1 LLAQAIMEMNPP
13 RLGASRAT
21 AQSDRALPKKHRTQ
35 STEPNMHNLAIIETR
50 APAGDPYRKPGTFL
64 RGNPGGPAG
73 RKKGKAAQLFAKA
86 HQLSDQHGLEC
97 SDPAEMLMIIAM
109 VGRDP
114 LEKQLKPKLGEESLF
129 AKSKLWPY
137 LELEDRIDAARLLL
151 PFMYSKL
158 QAVEVSGEDGE
169 PLFAVQAETA
179 RQLSR
184 DPDIR
189 RLFETIAIKAAS
201 LQVTT
206 E

>member
-1 LLAQAIMEMNPP
+1 M
-13 RLGASRAT
+13 
-21 AQSDRALPKKHRTQ
+21 SDF
-35 STEPNMHNLAIIETR
+35 AIIETR
-50 APAGDPYRKPGTFL
+50 TPAGDPYRKPGTFL

-73 RKKGKAAQLFAKA
+73 RKKSNAARLFAKA
-86 HQLSDQHGLEC
+86 RELSDKHGLEY

-114 LEKQLKPKLGEESLF
+114 LEKQIKAKLGEESLF
-129 AKSKLWPY
+129 AKSELWPY
-137 LELEDRIDAARLLL
+137 LKLEDRIDAARLLL
-151 PFMYSKL
+151 PFMYHKL
-158 QAVEVSGEDGE
+158 QAVEMTGDDGE
-169 PLFAVQAETA
+169 PLFAEHAERA
-179 RQLSR
+179 RELSR

>member
-1 LLAQAIMEMNPP
+1 M
-13 RLGASRAT
+13 
-21 AQSDRALPKKHRTQ
+21 
-35 STEPNMHNLAIIETR
+35 PNVTIFETR

-86 HQLSDQHGLEC
+86 HELSDKHGLEY

-114 LEKQLKPKLGEESLF
+114 LEKQLKAKLGEESLF
-129 AKSKLWPY
+129 AKSDLWPY
-137 LELEDRIDAARLLL
+137 LKLEDRIDAARMLL

-158 QAVEVSGEDGE
+158 QAVEMTGDDGE
-169 PLFAVQAETA
+169 PLFAERAEEV
-179 RQLSR
+179 RQLSK

-189 RLFETIAIKAAS
+189 RLFETIAMKAAS
-201 LQVTT
+201 LQVAT